1 MVKRGVSGTFERVT
15 PPESNRIVVKTLSK
29 ASYILGIGILSS
41 YAFRNDQ
48 FPLQFYFFNIIIA
61 FIIYSF
67 SLYQISY
74 LSQNAKLDSII
85 GVAALNTSVGTLFTV
100 FSLFIAIIS
109 IAGIAFRMTFILTA
123 EILSKNFNFSSPV
136 SIWMIPIIFGLIY
149 LTFVLLVRN
158 REISYFWARYLFLA
172 ILIGNCLFKL
182 CFDAESV
189 SNYFS
194 ESLAIPLIFSG
205 TLFKESLTVIGVTLA
220 ALFCGTACDP
230 DILKARKEKDSNM
243 RCGSSFFSTA
253 LLSTFALLFNLVLL
267 IVHRD
272 GCLSQLFDDKLIS
285 NCIIRSVLGFLLVI
299 SIFIHSCEYLD
310 IAHNLIYGFF
320 KPLTDE
326 SLKSF
331 KSFYVREIY
340 LILCVFGVSYFI
352 GGSGSGIQR
361 SNLAISMNYVFCLTL
376 SVPFLILPPIFM
388 INKLR
393 KCSRGIAVLQGIH
406 CFLIGSIGILLITSN
421 IFGLASIQ
429 DSKISEIMILFS
441 RDSVVMILLSAVVYL
456 VFMILDVIV
465 YPPLLPSPI
474 SHRAINISESN
485 VYGEN
490 YIVEVLI
497 VAFILTTYSASD
509 LFIVRDWSSGV
520 YENIFIIMADYLI
533 RIFLHGD
540 ILHLLLNSLSI
551 YFLGKSISKEIGPFH
566 FVAFFIV
573 SGLVSKV
580 GSSIIWAHTRFAV
593 VQGIGASG
601 AIFALSTKYLFVEGY
616 RHRLFCFSLS
626 GHESMVFIISLC
638 VFLILTNLIRRISH
652 EGHLCGYIFG
662 LIFWEISEM
671 IWKFKNTMYKKLNI
685 QRIK

>member
-1 MVKRGVSGTFERVT
+1 
-15 PPESNRIVVKTLSK
+15 
-29 ASYILGIGILSS
+29 
-41 YAFRNDQ
+41 
-48 FPLQFYFFNIIIA
+48 
-61 FIIYSF
+61 
-67 SLYQISY
+67 
-74 LSQNAKLDSII
+74 
-85 GVAALNTSVGTLFTV
+85 
-100 FSLFIAIIS
+100 
-109 IAGIAFRMTFILTA
+109 MTFILTA

-310 IAHNLIYGFF
+310 I
-320 KPLTDE
+320 
-326 SLKSF
+326 
-331 KSFYVREIY
+331 
-340 LILCVFGVSYFI
+340 
-352 GGSGSGIQR
+352 
-361 SNLAISMNYVFCLTL
+361 
-376 SVPFLILPPIFM
+376 
-388 INKLR
+388 
-393 KCSRGIAVLQGIH
+393 SRGIAVLQVIH

-509 LFIVRDWSSGV
+509 LFIPSWGYPSFVIKQFEYLFFGKKYFQRDWSIPFCCIFHCFWTRIKSWIKYNLGAYTICCRARNRCV
-520 YENIFIIMADYLI
+520 RSDFCIIHQIFI
-533 RIFLHGD
+533 
-540 ILHLLLNSLSI
+540 
-551 YFLGKSISKEIGPFH
+551 
-566 FVAFFIV
+566 
-573 SGLVSKV
+573 
-580 GSSIIWAHTRFAV
+580 
-593 VQGIGASG
+593 
-601 AIFALSTKYLFVEGY
+601 
-616 RHRLFCFSLS
+616 C
-626 GHESMVFIISLC
+626 
-638 VFLILTNLIRRISH
+638 
-652 EGHLCGYIFG
+652 
-662 LIFWEISEM
+662 
-671 IWKFKNTMYKKLNI
+671 
-685 QRIK
+685 